1 MTNLLA
7 PGARVVI
14 RDAEWLVRKTDRT
27 ATGALALH
35 CLGISEI
42 VRDQKAIF
50 LEDVEDNI
58 EALDAVETRLVP
70 DPSPG
75 YKDGLLAEPAH
86 PRILSGCHKT
96 VFHQRRR

>member
-1 MTNLLA
+1 MNNVLA

-27 ATGALALH
+27 GTGALALH

-42 VRDQKAIF
+42 VRGREAIF

-58 EALDAVETRLVP
+58 EALDPVETCLVA
-70 DPSPG
+70 D
-75 YKDGLLAEPAH
+75 
-86 PRILSGCHKT
+86 LSAG
-96 VFHQRRR
+96 